1 METNSRSSSYFLHLL
16 PRESIFRSELL
27 PIRGRRIDFWDSSRS
42 HSTFVSKTEK
52 KLEKN
57 KKTRKEKRRRILIV
71 NAAMNPV
78 FGEGGKEGEYQSW
91 NERFPKIK
99 KKERKK
105 WTNGNRLALVRAGCA
120 TAAPDDDE
128 NAATT
133 LTLSNSE
140 ITLDAKRDAAR
151 AGVRGALI
159 NPIKRNL
166 ICLVREIVSRVLVPI
181 HC

>member
-105 WTNGNRLALVRAGCA
+105 WTNGNRLALVTRRLRNSGAGWRW
-120 TAAPDDDE
+120 
-128 NAATT
+128 
-133 LTLSNSE
+133 
-140 ITLDAKRDAAR
+140 KRRDN
-151 AGVRGALI
+151 I
-159 NPIKRNL
+159 NIIKQWNYIGR
-166 ICLVREIVSRVLVPI
+166 
-181 HC
+181 